1 MSEWNVIHENFHTK
15 HSVFTAPDAHTH
27 TSFSYTLW
35 AYNQQLKTDK
45 EGVTKRDKE
54 TQTDRQR
61 QNHTKWMKECES
73 IMDTNNNGEKRT
85 HTHINTHIQNKK
97 IGHTRAGAR
106 ANTPLYMH
114 IHTHTLEQIYITIRL
129 HQTCYSPMLRL
140 GVVTW
145 LVVLFSTLNVVKC
158 GQLVGCIVL
167 KL

>member
-114 IHTHTLEQIYITIRL
+114 IHTHTQARALSLSISFFPQYWCWIDQMFYCLIY
-129 HQTCYSPMLRL
+129 
-140 GVVTW
+140 W
-145 LVVLFSTLNVVKC
+145 LYVHNV
-158 GQLVGCIVL
+158 
-167 KL
+167 